1 MVLYKQKKENINSRR
16 KIKMKYTYEIKN
28 KEGKIMFVR
37 NRRDYAI
44 SCYEYVEKNY
54 GGYAELWRNGEC
66 ILKTK

>member
-1 MVLYKQKKENINSRR
+1 
-16 KIKMKYTYEIKN
+16 MKYTYEIKN

-37 NRRDYAI
+37 NHRGYAI